1 MKFAGRLM
9 LGLRGICARGNEEER
24 TSTASIQKMEWILAM
39 LSKVLAPSWRMPYG
53 EVSRGK
59 LTLTRSR
66 SLMLTGIRLEGPH
79 TN

>member
-1 MKFAGRLM
+1 MKFVGLLTSECRDICVRLNADQ
-9 LGLRGICARGNEEER
+9 I
-24 TSTASIQKMEWILAM
+24 TSTASTQKKVWISATT
-39 LSKVLAPSWRMPYG
+39 SKVLAPSWRMPYG
-53 EVSRGK
+53 EVFRGK